1 MVRSALL
8 VALLLSLSGVCLCQR
23 QVRSYV
29 KKNGTYVQPAHRT
42 SPDLLATGEHQLLF
56 DSAYLELDRGEE
68 FGGNFDEALDVIL
81 KTVDARRV
89 VTLRCVVQIADL
101 FGRRGVKALR

>member
-42 SPDLLATGEHQLLF
+42 SPDRTQRNNYSTKGNVNPYTGKRGTKKATH
-56 DSAYLELDRGEE
+56 
-68 FGGNFDEALDVIL
+68 
-81 KTVDARRV
+81 
-89 VTLRCVVQIADL
+89 
-101 FGRRGVKALR
+101 